1 MTFSTALDTFI
12 SLSVYRG
19 GRNANVV
26 ENNRVW
32 PSAPAQQRS
41 HFPNPVGVFHQE
53 KERQRK
59 GGKNHWVLFKKLS
72 GCLDPARLKE
82 RQRDALS
89 LSDKWTS
96 SIDCKVYWWGGK

>member
-1 MTFSTALDTFI
+1 MQLSEI
-12 SLSVYRG
+12 HSLLCEHMG
-19 GRNANVV
+19 ENANVV

-32 PSAPAQQRS
+32 PFAPAQQRS
-41 HFPNPVGVFHQE
+41 HFANPVGVFRQD

-59 GGKNHWVLFKKLS
+59 GGKNHWALFRKQS
-72 GCLDPARLKE
+72 GCSDPAGVKG
-82 RQRDALS
+82 RQRVALS

>member
-1 MTFSTALDTFI
+1 MRALE
-12 SLSVYRG
+12 G
-19 GRNANVV
+19 GEVGGNADVV

-41 HFPNPVGVFHQE
+41 HFPNPVGVFRRE
-53 KERQRK
+53 KEGQRK
-59 GGKNHWVLFKKLS
+59 GGKNHWVLFRKLS
-72 GCLDPARLKE
+72 GCSDPAGVKG
-82 RQRDALS
+82 RQRGALS